1 MLDPDEQGSG
11 YGRACARRRE
21 GLLSAFLSSAARALE
36 RESDRWFLWL
46 PVLFA
51 GGIIAYFALADE
63 PGMTVAAALLL
74 GAIVVCLAARNA
86 LLCIGGATLAF
97 AAGFAAAKLR
107 IEAVRAPVLAQ
118 ELLLE

>member
-1 MLDPDEQGSG
+1 MPDPDEQGSG

-63 PGMTVAAALLL
+63 PGMTVAAALL